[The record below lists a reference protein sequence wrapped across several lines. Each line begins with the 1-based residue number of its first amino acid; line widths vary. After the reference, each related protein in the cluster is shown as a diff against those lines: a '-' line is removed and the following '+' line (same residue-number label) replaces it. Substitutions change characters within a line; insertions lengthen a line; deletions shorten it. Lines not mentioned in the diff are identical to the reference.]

1 MKNGSILNPDEKE
14 IEKFVMMYEN
24 EYWFVNKLLYIG
36 CIKEIE
42 KINIC
47 KIQEKDIKGPIR
59 TFLINW
65 GMMSRVLGRKERE
78 NWEERLL
85 EQLEK
90 LGNKFE
96 EFRKLKLESVEL
108 ENYKEDIK
116 ECYQKINKIIGPTST
131 SKVLHLICPEFFP
144 LWDENIR
151 KLVSKECKNCRIGNS
166 GEGYY
171 KFMREIKEFL
181 RKYEEPLSKLVS
193 KLSKE
198 YNYDK
203 LKLKIVD
210 EYMWIRSRNQDCKNQ
225 EGLKVSNNE

>member
-47 KIQEKDIKGPIR
+47 KTQEKDIKGPIR

-108 ENYKEDIK
+108 ENYKDDIK
-116 ECYQKINKIIGPTST
+116 ECYKEINKIIGPTST

-144 LWDENIR
+144 LWDEKIAKGYGCSYNT
-151 KLVSKECKNCRIGNS
+151 NNS
-166 GEGYY
+166 AEQYI
-171 KFMREIKEFL
+171 KFMYKIKKVAENV
-181 RKYEEPLSKLVS
+181 RKYLTNDERRFIYLMEKSILKLID
-193 KLSKE
+193 E
-198 YNYDK
+198 YNYSK
-203 LKLKIVD
+203 YTKK
-210 EYMWIRSRNQDCKNQ
+210 WI
-225 EGLKVSNNE
+225 